1 MQESPLRPCAQPET
15 TVSARRALVP
25 VLASCF
31 GLYAFAQVPGERA
44 NTASVD
50 RAVTLRLLS
59 PHLFGLAL
67 RRSPARGVRWPS
79 GWAENRTADRLRFVA
94 VLAARREGLAV
105 EARETVVSEILSLT
119 PCQLVHSRT
128 PAWRVHKSTASPPRS
143 LARSFR
149 T

>member
-1 MQESPLRPCAQPET
+1 MRANLATPEGSCPARTDGRQSCAHP
-15 TVSARRALVP
+15 SRLCRRRT
-25 VLASCF
+25 S
-31 GLYAFAQVPGERA
+31 RA

-128 PAWRVHKSTASPPRS
+128 PAWRVHKSTASPPR
-143 LARSFR
+143 
-149 T
+149 